1 MASIK
6 SINNGDD
13 RIIQSTATIE
23 FNSDELVILNNAL
36 YEYFKDIN
44 MSKNEKKLK
53 DILHISS
60 QVSQYG
66 HMDNWAVSRLVDED
80 VLKEMNE

>member
-1 MASIK
+1 MANIK

-13 RIIQSTATIE
+13 RIIPSTATIE
-23 FNSDELVILNNAL
+23 FNSGELVILNNAL
-36 YEYFKDIN
+36 YEYFKGRN

-60 QVSQYG
+60 QISQYG
-66 HMDNWAVSRLVDED
+66 HMDNWAVSRLVNED

>member
-13 RIIQSTATIE
+13 RIIPSTATIE
-23 FNSDELVILNNAL
+23 FNSGELVILNNAL
-36 YEYFKDIN
+36 YEYFKDRN

-60 QVSQYG
+60 QISQYG
-66 HMDNWAVSRLVDED
+66 HMDNWAVSRLINED
-80 VLKEMNE
+80 ILKEMNE